1 MFSIVALLSCAMP
14 YKATGGGSAQGAAS
28 RRRPLHPRALANKI
42 AAARYLQLI
51 PFGYRVGREVTS
63 CKTRPQPT
71 SMWAAPAFGE
81 RFSDFDATNTR
92 AVCNVEDKTTRAD
105 KMPMLINHAFPAGS
119 GKSDHR

>member
-1 MFSIVALLSCAMP
+1 
-14 YKATGGGSAQGAAS
+14 
-28 RRRPLHPRALANKI
+28 
-42 AAARYLQLI
+42 I

-105 KMPMLINHAFPAGS
+105 KMPMLINYVFPAGS

>member
-1 MFSIVALLSCAMP
+1 M
-14 YKATGGGSAQGAAS
+14 
-28 RRRPLHPRALANKI
+28 HPRALANKI

-71 SMWAAPAFGE
+71 SMWAVPAFGE

-92 AVCNVEDKTTRAD
+92 AVIMFRAKVRFD
-105 KMPMLINHAFPAGS
+105 NRGWTKLLDTPAYQFYMEALM
-119 GKSDHR
+119 H